1 MKLIINKNDQT
12 LLTKLIDNKIN
23 DTANRLENVLDI
35 LINEKS
41 TLKWRLDK
49 KIRLKNRKQE
59 LADRLRHYKK
69 LYGKI
74 NNA

>member
-1 MKLIINKNDQT
+1 MELIINKNDQT

-23 DTANRLENVLDI
+23 DTANRLENVINI
-35 LINEKS
+35 LTNEKRP
-41 TLKWRLDK
+41 KDQ

>member
-23 DTANRLENVLDI
+23 DTTNRLENVINI
-35 LINEKS
+35 LTNEKRP
-41 TLKWRLDK
+41 KDQ
-49 KIRLKNRKQE
+49 KIRLNIRKQE
-59 LADRLRHYKK
+59 LADRLKHYKK

-74 NNA
+74 NNAN